1 MKTSKRLKQ
10 LMSER
15 HLKQV
20 DILNASKPFQKSLEI
35 NMSKSTLSQYVSGKQ
50 SPDQKHLFLLAKTLD
65 VSEPWLM
72 GYDVSMQRKNSN
84 SNDNNVI
91 KLTDIYTQL
100 NEQRQHRV
108 VNYASN
114 QLREQESSS
123 VKENTHVVYLS
134 GYVSAGFGEY
144 MVDDGSKPEPI
155 EVTGS
160 VPNYDIAVKVN
171 GDSMEPTFANG
182 QILYVKKITDPSLL
196 RNGQFVIARIG
207 DDAYVK
213 KFHKQDKEIKLVSL
227 NPLYKDIT
235 IQPEDDFAVIGTVI
249 I

>member
-1 MKTSKRLKQ
+1 MARSELTPLDESYKPIIAKRINNLLNIQKK
-10 LMSER
+10 
-15 HLKQV
+15 KQV
-20 DILNASKPFQKSLEI
+20 DLH
-35 NMSKSTLSQYVSGKQ
+35 KSTGIPSSTLTGYVKGRTL
-50 SPDQKHLFLLAKTLD
+50 PTPGNVQKIADFFN
-65 VSEPWLM
+65 V
-72 GYDVSMQRKNSN
+72 RKSDIDPRFA
-84 SNDNNVI
+84 SIEDKNNLHKI
-91 KLTDIYTQL
+91 TDIYIQL
-100 NEQRQHRV
+100 NDQRQHRV

-144 MVDDGSKPEPI
+144 MIDDGSKPEPI

-182 QILYVKKITDPSLL
+182 QILYVKKITDPSFL

-213 KFHKQDKEIKLVSL
+213 KFRKQDEEIKLVSL
-227 NPLYKDIT
+227 NPLYKDII
-235 IQPEDDFAVIGTVI
+235 IQPEDDFEVIGTVI

>member
-1 MKTSKRLKQ
+1 MFSTNLKRLRK
-10 LMSER
+10 EN
-15 HLKQV
+15 HLSQDELAKE
-20 DILNASKPFQKSLEI
+20 LNDKYDTRV
-35 NMSKSTLSQYVSGKQ
+35 SKSMISRWERGSTDPQMKYVRMIADYFDLSTDLV
-50 SPDQKHLFLLAKTLD
+50 
-65 VSEPWLM
+65 
-72 GYDVSMQRKNSN
+72 
-84 SNDNNVI
+84 DNNTQNKQTSSLI
-91 KLTDIYTQL
+91 NLTNVYTQL
-100 NEQRQHRV
+100 NEQRQHKV
-108 VNYASN
+108 VSYASN

-144 MVDDGSKPEPI
+144 MIDDGSKTEPI

-182 QILYVKKITDPSLL
+182 QILYVKKITDPSFL

-213 KFHKQDKEIKLVSL
+213 KFRKQDEEIKLVSL
-227 NPLYKDIT
+227 NPLYKDII
-235 IQPEDDFAVIGTVI
+235 IQPEDDFEVIGTVI